1 MKTFACLALLPAAVF
16 MAHMASAPAAQAV
29 SEPAAQ
35 RTVVRDAA
43 ALARLRRNSGMTLQW
58 ISFESPA
65 RGRVH
70 VTEREGFVHLR
81 GSQSGNGGELTLDG
95 DVLSIDRTS
104 FTFRGEISIVDTP
117 DPGRNCLRDGVFEFR
132 VTQRR
137 RYWRLQQMEACDGLT
152 DYVDIYF

>member
-1 MKTFACLALLPAAVF
+1 MRILACLAWLLAASAAAPIAAAPAAPG
-16 MAHMASAPAAQAV
+16 ASAPAAQ
-29 SEPAAQ
+29 
-35 RTVVRDAA
+35 RTIVRDPA
-43 ALARLRRNSGMTLQW
+43 ALARLRRNSGITLQW

-65 RGRVH
+65 RGRVS
-70 VTEREGFVHLR
+70 VTDRAGLVHLR
-81 GSQSGNGGELTLDG
+81 GSQSGNGGQLRLEG

-104 FTFRGEISIVDTP
+104 FTFRGQISIVDTP
-117 DPGRNCLRDGVFEFR
+117 DRGRHCLRDGVFEFR

>member
-1 MKTFACLALLPAAVF
+1 MRILACLALLLAAPLAGAPAAPG
-16 MAHMASAPAAQAV
+16 ASAPAAQ
-29 SEPAAQ
+29 
-35 RTVVRDAA
+35 RTIVRDPA
-43 ALARLRRNSGMTLQW
+43 ALARLRRNSGVTLQW

-65 RGRVH
+65 RGH
-70 VTEREGFVHLR
+70 VYVTDRGGLVHLR
-81 GSQSGNGGELTLDG
+81 GSQSGNGGELRLEG

-104 FTFRGEISIVDTP
+104 FTFRGRISIVDTP
-117 DPGRNCLRDGVFEFR
+117 DRGRNCLRDGDFEFR

>member
-1 MKTFACLALLPAAVF
+1 MLASLAAL
-16 MAHMASAPAAQAV
+16 AAAIPTIGAPAAQATA
-29 SEPAAQ
+29 E

-43 ALARLRRNSGMTLQW
+43 ALNRLRRNSGITLQW

-65 RGRVH
+65 RGHVY
-70 VTEREGFVHLR
+70 VTERGGLVHLR
-81 GSQSGNGGELTLDG
+81 GSQTGNGGTLTLEG
-95 DVLSIDRTS
+95 DVLSIDATS
-104 FTFRGEISIVDTP
+104 FTFRGTISIVDTP
-117 DPGRNCLRDGVFEFR
+117 DRGRNCLRDGTYEFR

>member
-1 MKTFACLALLPAAVF
+1 MKMLFRLAALAAASAAAAVGSAPAAPV
-16 MAHMASAPAAQAV
+16 ASAPAA
-29 SEPAAQ
+29 E

-43 ALARLRRNSGMTLQW
+43 ALARLRRNSGISLQW

-65 RGRVH
+65 RGHVRV
-70 VTEREGFVHLR
+70 TDRGGLVHLS
-81 GSQSGNGGELTLDG
+81 GSQSGDGGELSLEG
-95 DVLSIDRTS
+95 DVLSIDAAS
-104 FTFRGEISIVDTP
+104 FTFRGAISIVGTP
-117 DPGRNCLRDGVFEFR
+117 DADRNCLRDGDFEFR